1 MKEKFRFLSVR
12 VILLLAGILTGFML
26 LLCYALYLTRGQP
39 EQIWLLMAASV
50 LLVLFFTTAIM
61 AFISPCRKP
70 NGWNGS
76 LPLAVF

>member
-39 EQIWLLMAASV
+39 EQIWLIMAASV
-50 LLVLFFTTAIM
+50 LLVLFF
-61 AFISPCRKP
+61 
-70 NGWNGS
+70 
-76 LPLAVF
+76 L